1 MKGSDADICDGGQ
14 VTRETLDEVVIE
26 REGRW
31 IVVFRGEV
39 AILGV
44 RSDHLHSLQV
54 VPTGQAF

>member
-1 MKGSDADICDGGQ
+1 MPTSRDGGQ
-14 VTRETLDEVVIE
+14 VTRETLDDVVIE

-31 IVVFRGEV
+31 IVVFHGED

-44 RSDHLHSLQV
+44 RSDQLHSRQV